1 MKVSGFGVLTT
12 KGLDIFAYCK
22 LNDISLEFTDF
33 LATSKNVDMNVLAD
47 SADPTYGSITKEELI
62 TDLIGSTYY
71 EAPISVADKHYLTED
86 STYLPLLLSIISND
100 YSEDLS
106 IYSLFLLAKDPQTI
120 KATISVPTNF
130 TVGNTVTSSNGA
142 TGTIDYINTATKEIY
157 ITNITPS
164 LTGEGFV
171 VGINVHDDVVLVD
184 EAITAVDEA
193 EYCVYMGCPSYDE
206 RMSFYV
212 DDETGF
218 AIGQTI
224 TTASGKS
231 AEITD
236 LSGNLMVINR
246 DNVLKFALGDTITNG
261 VETTTIISNPEVDL
275 DESIILPITY
285 ITDGADIL
293 LRLSIRNTSGF
304 PRNITFLNTA
314 IREIEVHNSSSDSHL
329 DLRTLPLIYTSE
341 VARDLRNLKRKVDAL
356 VYKNGLK
363 I

>member
-47 SADPTYGSITKEELI
+47 SADATYGSITKEELI
-62 TDLIGSTYY
+62 TDLTGSTYY
-71 EAPISVADKHYLTED
+71 EAPISVSDHHYTTED

-100 YSEDLS
+100 YTEDLS
-106 IYSLFLLAKDPQTI
+106 IYSIFLLAKDPQTI
-120 KATISVPTNF
+120 KATITTPTNF
-130 TVGNTVTSSNGA
+130 TVGNTVTGSNGA

-164 LTGEGFV
+164 ILGDGFV

-236 LSGNLMVINR
+236 ISGNFFVVNR
-246 DNVLKFALGDTITNG
+246 NNILKFSNGDTITNG
-261 VETTTIISNPEVDL
+261 VESTTIISIPAIDF
-275 DESIILPITY
+275 DESSVLPVTY
-285 ITDGADIL
+285 ISDGADIL

-304 PRNITFLNTA
+304 PRSVTFLDTA
-314 IREIEVHNSSSDSHL
+314 IREIEVHNASDDAHIDVRL
-329 DLRTLPLIYTSE
+329 LPLLYSSE
-341 VARDLRNLKRKVDAL
+341 IARDLRDLKRRVDAL
-356 VYKNGLK
+356 VIKNGLNT
-363 I
+363 

>member
-47 SADPTYGSITKEELI
+47 SADATYGSITKEELI
-62 TDLIGSTYY
+62 TDLTGSTYY
-71 EAPISVADKHYLTED
+71 EAPISVSDHHYTTED

-100 YSEDLS
+100 YTEDLS
-106 IYSLFLLAKDPQTI
+106 IYSIFLLAKDPQTI
-120 KATISVPTNF
+120 KVTISNPTNF
-130 TVGNTVTSSNGA
+130 EIGNTVTGSNGA

-164 LTGEGFV
+164 ILGDGFV

-236 LSGNLMVINR
+236 ISGNLFVVNR
-246 DNVLKFALGDTITNG
+246 NNILKFSNGDTITNG
-261 VETTTIISNPEVDL
+261 VESTTIISIPAIDF
-275 DESIILPITY
+275 DESSVLPVTY

-304 PRNITFLNTA
+304 PRSMTFLDTA
-314 IREIEVHNSSSDSHL
+314 IREIEVHNASDDAHIDVRL
-329 DLRTLPLIYTSE
+329 LPLLYSSE
-341 VARDLRNLKRKVDAL
+341 IARDLRDLKRRVDAL
-356 VYKNGLK
+356 VIKNGLN